1 MLNRKYGNKNLKCD
15 VRYAIQDVRKD
26 FRLKQTKKK
35 RQMKVR
41 ISNLGKVTVGC
52 ENTDGSASMP
62 HVGDHV
68 EGEAMVQTL
77 S

>member
-1 MLNRKYGNKNLKCD
+1 M
-15 VRYAIQDVRKD
+15 D
-26 FRLKQTKKK
+26 FRLKPKRGK
-35 RQMKVR
+35 RQMKIR

-62 HVGDHV
+62 HVRDHV